1 MTTLAHPQGPLQ
13 PQHALE
19 PSRDHGLSNHP
30 HAQLAASFKEKH
42 TALVSLLDK
51 PVFACFTPS
60 DIDMLMALPEPD
72 ILSVKEAFIK
82 PKGIPAI
89 RATAPSGL
97 DPVPKLPL
105 TTEDPSAVIPRA
117 VLNPAFEIGFSKSYG
132 HAVQLNKDN
141 IAGFSKNGKVDSGTF
156 VFEQDEV
163 PYACVIEPVWKG
175 KLCEECLRF
184 LPTKARKVI
193 ICPGCDPNLP
203 TSQPTKSTVAAA
215 AVPQPTMRFSGGQA
229 MFCSQECLNVAWKTW
244 HGYECAYQKELDQ
257 LCQKT
262 RLALRTYWKDCQN
275 HLQLLSSNVSSKP
288 TISSLTSAAAGLSLA
303 NNNTLRV
310 TDADGSTILP
320 TQLCSNFAQ
329 LDSVRGMS
337 FLMTGY
343 YLEHLFS
350 LAPNSA
356 LELAHL
362 QALIQFNSFAI
373 KSRVTEAREGSG
385 TVNRV
390 EDFSIGSA
398 LYLLASMFNH
408 SCAPNAMVVFGGDG
422 RGSEDESKASSRAGT
437 ADPRAINV
445 ITTSALKVD
454 KDLPVLVEISY
465 GPQGGRMATEERKAC
480 LQKSHLFECNCS
492 ACNDRY
498 AGTITKK
505 IYKCPSKGYACRAMA
520 EEDLKCPTC
529 GVDVDM
535 AARRKMHQLMG
546 RLLADCQ
553 DPSLSLSAQLT
564 LLKTLESAQSKL
576 FVNTSMLYGNTCD
589 QLAMVYA
596 QSGDLAQSI
605 EWCKKALKVVV
616 VHFPHDSIEV
626 AQETLKLAGLLFNN
640 SQPKEAMKQIRIAIT
655 LYKGHYGAASKHP
668 DLLELYEME
677 RVLEPIIRS

>member
-1 MTTLAHPQGPLQ
+1 MATLAHKHGPSH

-19 PSRDHGLSNHP
+19 PGMDRSLNNHP

-42 TALVSLLDK
+42 TALASLLDK
-51 PVFACFTPS
+51 PVSACYAPG
-60 DIDMLMALPEPD
+60 DIDTLLALPEPD
-72 ILSVKEAFIK
+72 LLSVKEAFQ
-82 PKGIPAI
+82 PKRIPAI
-89 RATAPSGL
+89 RATTPSGL
-97 DPVPKLPL
+97 APVPELSFA
-105 TTEDPSAVIPRA
+105 TGDQGGSISRA
-117 VLNPAFEIGFSKSYG
+117 VLSPPFRIGFSKSHG
-132 HAVQLNKDN
+132 HAVQLDKDA
-141 IAGFSKNGKVDSGTF
+141 IAGSPKSGKVDAGTF
-156 VFEQDEV
+156 LFVQDEL
-163 PYACVIEPVWKG
+163 PYACVIEAVWKG

-184 LPTKARKVI
+184 LPIKERKVVN
-193 ICPGCDPNLP
+193 CPGCEED
-203 TSQPTKSTVAAA
+203 
-215 AVPQPTMRFSGGQA
+215 GGQA
-229 MFCSQECLNVAWKTW
+229 LFCSQECLSQAWKSW
-244 HGYECAYQKELDQ
+244 HGYECAYQKVLDQ

-262 RLALRTYWKDCQN
+262 RLALRTYWRDSQN
-275 HLQLLSSNVSSKP
+275 HLQLLPSTSSADATV
-288 TISSLTSAAAGLSLA
+288 SSLTSAAAGLSLG
-303 NNNTLRV
+303 NHNTPRV

-329 LDSVRGMS
+329 LDSVRAMS

-350 LAPNSA
+350 LPPGSA

-373 KSRVTEAREGSG
+373 KSRVTEARDGSG
-385 TVNRV
+385 VVNRV

-422 RGSEDESKASSRAGT
+422 RGSEDESKTSSRT
-437 ADPRAINV
+437 SVTDPRAINV
-445 ITTSALKVD
+445 ITTSTLKMD
-454 KDLPVLVEISY
+454 KDVPVLIEIS
-465 GPQGGRMATEERKAC
+465 
-480 LQKSHLFECNCS
+480 
-492 ACNDRY
+492 Y

-520 EEDLKCPTC
+520 EEDVKCPTC
-529 GVDVDM
+529 GAEVDM

-546 RLLADCQ
+546 RLLADSQ

-596 QSGDLAQSI
+596 QSGDLSQSI

-677 RVLEPIIRS
+677 RVLEPIVRS

>member
-1 MTTLAHPQGPLQ
+1 MATLAQNHGPSHPR
-13 PQHALE
+13 HALE
-19 PSRDHGLSNHP
+19 PSIAHSLNNHP
-30 HAQLAASFKEKH
+30 QSQLAASFKEKH

-51 PVFACFTPS
+51 PVSACYAPS
-60 DIDMLMALPEPD
+60 DIDTLMALPEPD
-72 ILSVKEAFIK
+72 LLSVKEAFIK
-82 PKGIPAI
+82 PNRIPAI
-89 RATAPSGL
+89 HATAPPGL
-97 DPVPKLPL
+97 VPVPRLTFTAEDQRTSLPRTIL
-105 TTEDPSAVIPRA
+105 SPP
-117 VLNPAFEIGFSKSYG
+117 FKIGFSKSYG
-132 HAVQLNKDN
+132 QAVQLNKDS
-141 IAGFSKNGKVDSGTF
+141 IAVLSKTGKVDSGTF
-156 VFEQDEV
+156 LFEADET
-163 PYACVIEPVWKG
+163 PYACVIEAVWKG

-184 LPTKARKVI
+184 LPAKAHKVVV
-193 ICPGCDPNLP
+193 CPGCDQNALASKP
-203 TSQPTKSTVAAA
+203 TQSAATGSEASQAK
-215 AVPQPTMRFSGGQA
+215 
-229 MFCSQECLNVAWKTW
+229 FCSEECLTQAWKSW
-244 HGYECAYQKELDQ
+244 HGYECAYQKELEQ
-257 LCQKT
+257 LCQRT

-275 HLQLLSSNVSSKP
+275 HLQLLPSGASAESTV
-288 TISSLTSAAAGLSLA
+288 SSLTTAAAGLSLV
-303 NNNTLRV
+303 NNNSPRI
-310 TDADGSTILP
+310 TDVDGSTILP
-320 TQLCSNFAQ
+320 TQLCSNFTQ

-350 LAPNSA
+350 LPSNSA

-373 KSRVTEAREGSG
+373 KSRMTETHDGSG
-385 TVNRV
+385 VVNRV
-390 EDFSIGSA
+390 EDFSIGSG

-408 SCAPNAMVVFGGDG
+408 SCAPNAMVVFGADG
-422 RGSEDESKASSRAGT
+422 RNSTDESKSAYRAGVS
-437 ADPRAINV
+437 DPRAINV
-445 ITTSALKVD
+445 ITTSTLKVD
-454 KDLPVLVEISY
+454 KDLPVLLEISY

-480 LQKSHLFECNCS
+480 LQRSHLFECNCS

-520 EEDLKCPTC
+520 EEDVKCPTC
-529 GVDVDM
+529 GVEVDM
-535 AARRKMHQLMG
+535 TARRKMHQLMG
-546 RLLADCQ
+546 RLLADSQ

-677 RVLEPIIRS
+677 RVLEPIVRS

>member
-1 MTTLAHPQGPLQ
+1 MATLAQTHAPSR
-13 PQHALE
+13 PQHSLE
-19 PSRDHGLSNHP
+19 PGMDHRLNNYP
-30 HAQLAASFKEKH
+30 HAQLAATFKEKH
-42 TALVSLLDK
+42 TALVSFLDK
-51 PVFACFTPS
+51 PVAACYAPG
-60 DIDMLMALPEPD
+60 DMDTLMALPEPD
-72 ILSVKEAFIK
+72 LLSIKEAFVD
-82 PKGIPAI
+82 PKRTPAI
-89 RATAPSGL
+89 RATTPPGL
-97 DPVPKLPL
+97 DPVPKRPIA
-105 TTEDPSAVIPRA
+105 TENKS
-117 VLNPAFEIGFSKSYG
+117 PAIRRTILSPPFKIGFSKSYG
-132 HAVQLNKDN
+132 HAVQLNKDT
-141 IAGFSKNGKVDSGTF
+141 IAGVSKNGKVDSGTYL
-156 VFEQDEV
+156 FEHDET
-163 PYACVIEPVWKG
+163 PYACVIESVWRG

-184 LPTKARKVI
+184 LPTNERKVVV
-193 ICPGCDPNLP
+193 CPGCDQNPPISKP
-203 TSQPTKSTVAAA
+203 THSAAA
-215 AVPQPTMRFSGGQA
+215 CQPTMRSEGGQPK
-229 MFCSQECLNVAWKTW
+229 FCSQECLNQAWKSW
-244 HGYECAYQKELDQ
+244 HGYECAYQTELDQ
-257 LCQKT
+257 LCQRT

-275 HLQLLSSNVSSKP
+275 HLQLLSATASVDS
-288 TISSLTSAAAGLSLA
+288 TVSSLTTAAAKLTLV
-303 NNNTLRV
+303 NNNAPRI
-310 TDADGSTILP
+310 TDVDGSTILP
-320 TQLCSNFAQ
+320 TQLCSNFTQ
-329 LDSVRGMS
+329 LDSVRAMS

-343 YLEHLFS
+343 YLERLFS
-350 LAPNSA
+350 LPPNSA

-362 QALIQFNSFAI
+362 QALVQFNSFAI
-373 KSRVTEAREGSG
+373 KSRMTESSEESNGVS
-385 TVNRV
+385 RV
-390 EDFSIGSA
+390 EDFSIGSG

-422 RGSEDESKASSRAGT
+422 RNTLDGSKSSSRMGSS
-437 ADPRAINV
+437 DPRAINV
-445 ITTSALKVD
+445 ITTSTLKVD

-480 LQKSHLFECNCS
+480 LQRSHLFECNCS

-520 EEDLKCPTC
+520 EEDVKCPTC
-529 GVDVDM
+529 GVEVDM

-546 RLLADCQ
+546 RLLADSQ

-564 LLKTLESAQSKL
+564 LLKTLESAQSKV

-605 EWCKKALKVVV
+605 EWCKRALKVVV

-677 RVLEPIIRS
+677 RVLEPIVRS

>member
-1 MTTLAHPQGPLQ
+1 MATLAQKHGPSR
-13 PQHALE
+13 PRALE
-19 PSRDHGLSNHP
+19 PNIDHSLDNHP
-30 HAQLAASFKEKH
+30 HAHLAASFKEKH
-42 TALVSLLDK
+42 RALVSLLDS
-51 PVFACFTPS
+51 PVSACYAPG
-60 DIDMLMALPEPD
+60 DIDSLMALPEPD
-72 ILSVKEAFIK
+72 ILSVKEAFIA
-82 PKGIPAI
+82 PAKTPAL
-89 RATAPSGL
+89 RGSPPGL
-97 DPVPKLPL
+97 DPVPKLTF
-105 TTEDPSAVIPRA
+105 TTEDQSITISRTILSPLFR
-117 VLNPAFEIGFSKSYG
+117 IGFSKSYG
-132 HAVQLNKDN
+132 HAVQLNKDD
-141 IAGFSKNGKVDSGTF
+141 IAGLSKSGKVDSGTF
-156 VFEQDEV
+156 LFEQDET
-163 PYACVIEPVWKG
+163 PYACVIEAVWKG

-184 LPTKARKVI
+184 LPTEKHKVVV
-193 ICPGCDPNLP
+193 CPGCDQDAP
-203 TSQPTKSTVAAA
+203 TSKPAQSAAA
-215 AVPQPTMRFSGGQA
+215 ELQLTMRSEARQTK
-229 MFCSQECLNVAWKTW
+229 FCSQECMKQAWKSW

-257 LCQKT
+257 LCQRT

-275 HLQLLSSNVSSKP
+275 HLQLVPSKASAES
-288 TISSLTSAAAGLSLA
+288 TTVSSLTSATAGLALVH
-303 NNNTLRV
+303 NNSPRI

-320 TQLCSNFAQ
+320 TQLCNNFTQ
-329 LDSVRGMS
+329 LDSVQTMS

-350 LAPNSA
+350 LSAGSA

-373 KSRVTEAREGSG
+373 KSRVTDKYEGSG
-385 TVNRV
+385 IVNRV
-390 EDFSIGSA
+390 EDFSIGSG

-422 RGSEDESKASSRAGT
+422 RNARNESKSSDRARAS
-437 ADPRAINV
+437 DPRAINV
-445 ITTSALKVD
+445 ITTSSLKVD
-454 KDLPVLVEISY
+454 KSLPVLVEISY

-480 LQKSHLFECNCS
+480 LQRSHLFECNCS

-520 EEDLKCPTC
+520 EEDQKCPTC
-529 GVDVDM
+529 GVEVDM
-535 AARRKMHQLMG
+535 AARQKMHKLMG
-546 RLLADCQ
+546 RLLADSQ

-677 RVLEPIIRS
+677 RVLEPIVRS